1 MSTQK
6 RGVILDI
13 SQIYNEHKNSV
24 YRLALTYMH
33 SAGEAED
40 ICHDV
45 FMRLIQNR
53 DAVYEG
59 RERAWL
65 MSVTAN
71 LCKDRLRFYKRH
83 SEESLPEDMPYDSGS
98 FLEITDAVMSLSVK
112 ERTVIYLYY
121 YEGYSTAE
129 IGKMQR
135 ISRSAVTSRLE
146 RARKHLKNRLEEE

>member
-1 MSTQK
+1 M
-6 RGVILDI
+6 DI
-13 SQIYNEHKNSV
+13 SQIYNEYKNSV

-53 DAVYEG
+53 ASVYEG

-65 MSVTAN
+65 MTVTAN
-71 LCKDRLRFYKRH
+71 LCKDRLRFCKRH
-83 SEESLPEDMPYDSGS
+83 PEEKLPDDMPYDPGKS
-98 FLEITDAVMSLSVK
+98 LEITDAVMSLSVK
-112 ERTVIYLYY
+112 EAAVIHLYY

-129 IGKMQR
+129 IAEIQN

-146 RARKHLKNRLEEE
+146 RARKHLRNRLEEE

>member
-1 MSTQK
+1 MN
-6 RGVILDI
+6 I

-33 SAGEAED
+33 STGEAED

-45 FMRLIQNR
+45 FIRPIQNR
-53 DAVYEG
+53 ASVCKDK
-59 RERAWL
+59 ERAWL
-65 MSVTAN
+65 MTVTAN
-71 LCKDRLRFYKRH
+71 LCKDRLRFLKRH
-83 SEESLPEDMPYDSGS
+83 ASEKLPEDIPYTSGS
-98 FLEITDAVMSLSVK
+98 TLEITDAVMSLSVK

-129 IGKMQR
+129 IAKIQK
-135 ISRSAVTSRLE
+135 ISRSAVTLRLE

>member
-1 MSTQK
+1 MN
-6 RGVILDI
+6 I

-33 SAGEAED
+33 STGEAED

-45 FMRLIQNR
+45 FMRLIENS
-53 DAVYEG
+53 ASVYAG
-59 RERAWL
+59 KERSWL
-65 MSVTAN
+65 MTVTAN
-71 LCKDRLRFYKRH
+71 LCRDRLRTYKRRQKEQL
-83 SEESLPEDMPYDSGS
+83 SDDIAVSSDSS
-98 FLEITDAVMSLSVK
+98 LEITDAVMSLSVK

-129 IGKMQR
+129 IAKIQK

>member
-6 RGVILDI
+6 RGIVLNI

-33 SAGEAED
+33 STGEAED

-45 FMRLIQNR
+45 FMRFIQSS
-53 DAVYEG
+53 ASVCKGKEL
-59 RERAWL
+59 AWL
-65 MSVTAN
+65 MTVTAN
-71 LCKDRLRFYKRH
+71 LCKDRLRFLKRH
-83 SEESLPEDMPYDSGS
+83 SNEALPGDIPYTSGS
-98 FLEITDAVMSLSVK
+98 TLEITDAVMSLSVK

-121 YEGYSTAE
+121 YEGYSTAK
-129 IGKMQR
+129 IQK

>member
-1 MSTQK
+1 MN
-6 RGVILDI
+6 I

-24 YRLALTYMH
+24 YRLSLTYMH

-45 FMRLIQNR
+45 FMRLIQNK
-53 DAVYEG
+53 ASVCKG
-59 RERAWL
+59 KERAWL
-65 MSVTAN
+65 MTVTAN
-71 LCKDRLRFYKRH
+71 LCRDRLRFYKRH
-83 SEESLPEDMPYDSGS
+83 ANEKLPEDIPYTSGS
-98 FLEITDAVMSLSVK
+98 TLEITDAVMSLSVK

-129 IGKMQR
+129 IAQIQK

-146 RARKHLKNRLEEE
+146 SPKTS

>member
-6 RGVILDI
+6 RGIVLNI

-53 DAVYEG
+53 ASVCKG
-59 RERAWL
+59 KERAWL
-65 MSVTAN
+65 MTVTAN
-71 LCKDRLRFYKRH
+71 LCRDKLRFLKRH
-83 SEESLPEDMPYDSGS
+83 SNEKLPEDIPYTSGS
-98 FLEITDAVMSLSVK
+98 TLEITEAGMSLSVK
-112 ERTVIYLYY
+112 ERTVIYLY
-121 YEGYSTAE
+121 
-129 IGKMQR
+129 
-135 ISRSAVTSRLE
+135 
-146 RARKHLKNRLEEE
+146 

>member
-1 MSTQK
+1 MN
-6 RGVILDI
+6 I

-33 SAGEAED
+33 STGEAED

-45 FMRLIQNR
+45 FMRLIENS
-53 DAVYEG
+53 ASVYAG
-59 RERAWL
+59 KERSWL
-65 MSVTAN
+65 MTVTAN
-71 LCKDRLRFYKRH
+71 LCRDRLRTYKRRH
-83 SEESLPEDMPYDSGS
+83 KEQLSDDIAVSSDST
-98 FLEITDAVMSLSVK
+98 LEITDAVMSLSVK

-129 IGKMQR
+129 IAKIQK